1 MDNNKMIQE
10 HPEQLAMEKRRKN
23 TAEVAGKRSDEN
35 IAELV
40 QNKIEKM
47 QESGEIHFPA
57 NYSVSNAIRSAWLQI
72 QETKDLND
80 RPALEV
86 CTRESVANALLNT
99 VIQGLSPSKKQVYYI
114 VYKNQLL
121 AQRSYFGT
129 ISVTKRIPL
138 VKDVWADV
146 VYDGDVFQTKKHRG
160 GWKILEYESSPEQMD
175 PGKIKYAYAVIERE
189 GEQDFTEIMTWDQIQ
204 KSWAKSRS
212 KNQNVHKEFP
222 DQMAKRTVINRACK
236 MFFNTCDD
244 SDLLIEAFHATEDQ
258 YENQCSEPEKPAS
271 QNLAT
276 LNAELIEEVVENE

>member
-1 MDNNKMIQE
+1 M
-10 HPEQLAMEKRRKN
+10 
-23 TAEVAGKRSDEN
+23 
-35 IAELV
+35 
-40 QNKIEKM
+40 
-47 QESGEIHFPA
+47 
-57 NYSVSNAIRSAWLQI
+57 
-72 QETKDLND
+72 
-80 RPALEV
+80 
-86 CTRESVANALLNT
+86 ANALLNT

-146 VYDGDVFQTKKHRG
+146 VYDGDVFQAKKHRG

-204 KSWAKSRS
+204 KSWAKLRSRS
-212 KNQNVHKEFP
+212 QNVHKEFP